1 MIMVAAASL
10 PHCPHLRLSLNRLA
24 KGSDLTV
31 LSHQD
36 VLDGVGPGR
45 ADQPLK

>member
-1 MIMVAAASL
+1 MRLAASL
-10 PHCPHLRLSLNRLA
+10 HCPHLRLSMDRVTQ
-24 KGSDLTV
+24 GSDLTV

-36 VLDGVGPGR
+36 VLDGVGACR